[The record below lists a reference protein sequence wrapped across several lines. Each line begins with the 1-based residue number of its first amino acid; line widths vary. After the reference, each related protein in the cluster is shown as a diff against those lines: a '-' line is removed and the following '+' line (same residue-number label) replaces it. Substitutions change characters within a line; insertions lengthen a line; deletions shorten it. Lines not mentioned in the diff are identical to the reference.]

1 MIIGKNLARGWAVLS
16 LISIAIDIACYV
28 LAQTSPVPLPN
39 RPGINYEMIFLAS
52 APAPFVL
59 AFLAAAL
66 GSIAALLRWL
76 ARLLRRPR
84 RQHPRRAPTPPRLG
98 VSAP

>member
-1 MIIGKNLARGWAVLS
+1 MIIGKNLARSWAVLS
-16 LISIAIDIACYV
+16 LIAIAIDVACYA

-39 RPGINYEMIFLAS
+39 RPGVNYETIFLMS

-59 AFLAAAL
+59 AFLAVAL
-66 GSIAALLRWL
+66 GSVAALLRWL

-84 RQHPRRAPTPPRLG
+84 RPRPRRAPTPPRFG
-98 VSAP
+98 ISAP